1 MFNVK
6 WLNRY
11 IVKTDEERVDSYRF
25 SSLTFI
31 TI

>member
-11 IVKTDEERVDSYRF
+11 IVKTDEERIDSYRF
-25 SSLTFI
+25 NCLTF
-31 TI
+31 